1 FGTVLCW
8 TAWLIIPFRSQR
20 APHPAMIILASGMPG
35 LAGPGRQNST
45 ERCRFVAALY
55 GKAGLHKTD
64 PRQIGLPWP
73 LGDES
78 MPFYEKGDVRI
89 RYEEAGSGFP
99 LLLVP
104 GGGLNSR
111 MSNWPNAVFNSMEIF
126 KDEFRC
132 ITMDQRNANGGESSG
147 PIPASGPWDAFADDQ
162 LGLMD
167 HLGIKQFLFMGYC
180 IGGCF
185 AMKLM
190 ERDPERVV
198 AGVLVQTVGH
208 HPQHPDYM
216 YNSGRDVWAP
226 ELLARRPDL
235 SKAQIEPYLHDLY
248 RVQPDFVYSVSRDFA
263 RSCQTPILVLPDE
276 VPAHPLVSS
285 VDIASLCPNAEITV
299 FPWREPPEPK
309 ARTISRVRSFLRAH
323 LPIG

>member
-1 FGTVLCW
+1 
-8 TAWLIIPFRSQR
+8 
-20 APHPAMIILASGMPG
+20 
-35 LAGPGRQNST
+35 
-45 ERCRFVAALY
+45 
-55 GKAGLHKTD
+55 
-64 PRQIGLPWP
+64 
-73 LGDES
+73 

-111 MSNWPNAVFNSMEIF
+111 MSNWPNAVFNSMDIF

-132 ITMDQRNANGGESSG
+132 ITMDQRNANGGESTG
-147 PIPASGPWDAFADDQ
+147 PIPAADPWGAFADDQ

-190 ERDPERVV
+190 ERAPERVM

-208 HPQHPDYM
+208 HPDHPDYM
-216 YNSGRDVWAP
+216 YNSGRDTWAP
-226 ELLARRPDL
+226 ELLPRRPDL
-235 SKAQIEPYLHDLY
+235 HMEQVERYLHDLY
-248 RVQPDFVYSVSRDFA
+248 RVRPEFVYSVSPDFA
-263 RSCQTPILVLPDE
+263 RSCQTPILVLPDD
-276 VPAHPLVSS
+276 VPAHPLVTSID
-285 VDIASLCPNAEITV
+285 VASFCPNAEITV
-299 FPWREPPEPK
+299 FPWREPPELK
-309 ARTISRVRSFLRAH
+309 ARTINRVRGFLRGHRPAS
-323 LPIG
+323 